1 MKQKVE
7 QCLKDKYGPDFIL
20 ENLDGQFEYAPENVG
35 PLLQFIHL
43 KTSMKL
49 HLEKYKL
56 EASMAMMVE
65 FFSSFS
71 IDKKAARH
79 IESRNKMLINSAKLT
94 ELFDIFM
101 QIVRDDRLRA
111 LHRECKQT
119 NLPTVMLLLAAG
131 ADVNAE
137 DDVSICFI
145 VRRSSIV
152 MVLYVHYAL

>member
-20 ENLDGQFEYAPENVG
+20 ENLDGQYEYAPENVG

-56 EASMAMMVE
+56 KVSMAMMVE
-65 FFSSFS
+65 FFSTFS
-71 IDKKAARH
+71 IDKIAAWH
-79 IESRNKMLINSAKLT
+79 IDSRNEQIA
-94 ELFDIFM
+94 ELFNIFLR
-101 QIVRDDRLRA
+101 IVQDDRLRA

-119 NLPTVMLLLAAG
+119 NLPTVMLL
-131 ADVNAE
+131 
-137 DDVSICFI
+137 
-145 VRRSSIV
+145 
-152 MVLYVHYAL
+152 